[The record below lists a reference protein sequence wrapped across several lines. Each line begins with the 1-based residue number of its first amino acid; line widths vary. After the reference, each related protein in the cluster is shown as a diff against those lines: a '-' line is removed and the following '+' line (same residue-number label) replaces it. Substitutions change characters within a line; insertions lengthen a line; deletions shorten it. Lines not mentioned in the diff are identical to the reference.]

1 MPLTRSTGAPTHVP
15 TKPTIVIFRPP
26 LFLLFHGH
34 VIAGSFLYYYYFIIL
49 IYFNVDFGA
58 TFIFLV
64 EIMYGALH
72 YLGNHISIFALIPQP
87 CI

>member
-1 MPLTRSTGAPTHVP
+1 MYG
-15 TKPTIVIFRPP
+15 
-26 LFLLFHGH
+26 
-34 VIAGSFLYYYYFIIL
+34 
-49 IYFNVDFGA
+49 VDFGA